1 MEQKLEIIQ
10 KKYEQIYILTLKMR
24 QKQKAFFQYRA
35 KQDLEAAKRYE
46 RELDQ
51 LLKKEI
57 EQRKS
62 GQLELF

>member
-1 MEQKLEIIQ
+1 MDPQLESLQ
-10 KKYEQIYILTLKMR
+10 KKYEQLFTLTLKMR

-35 KQDLEAAKRYE
+35 KQDLESAKRYE

-57 EQRKS
+57 ELRKS